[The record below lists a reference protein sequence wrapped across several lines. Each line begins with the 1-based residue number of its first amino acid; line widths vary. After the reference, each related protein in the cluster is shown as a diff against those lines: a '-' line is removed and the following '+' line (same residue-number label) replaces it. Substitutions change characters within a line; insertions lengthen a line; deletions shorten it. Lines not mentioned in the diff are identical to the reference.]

1 MAIPIRRLV
10 SGLKSDGTV
19 GLVQDDA
26 SPHVV
31 VLDKENGVFRTDI
44 WASAAMPYDNADPA
58 DPTSSWPDDRFGP
71 LPNGTSFFVM
81 QIPPDSA
88 GQPPTLHQTDTL
100 DYVVILQGEIYVVF
114 ADDERLVRQG
124 DILVQRGTPHAWSNR
139 SNRPCTFAAIMV
151 DARRSEGTSSLPAD

>member
-1 MAIPIRRLV
+1 
-10 SGLKSDGTV
+10 
-19 GLVQDDA
+19 
-26 SPHVV
+26 VV